1 MQQMKRKSGKRSIW
15 GKIVAGAASVAVAT
29 AGLISGMPTAP
40 AEAKLEAEQDAI
52 AVLFSYPWN
61 DIAEQCETTLGPAGY
76 GYVQTSPPQEHIQ
89 GEAWWT
95 YYQPVSYDLNS
106 RLGTEAEFQ
115 DMIDRCDD
123 AGVGVIADVVVNHM
137 SGQPDGGTGFAGTE
151 FEYENYPGL
160 YDPSDFNSYKGEG
173 GPEEPCSENIEDYTN
188 RWEVQTCRLVGLS
201 DLNTSKPEVQDKIA
215 GYMNELA
222 DMGVAGFRVDAVK
235 HIPATDMEE
244 IWGKVKN
251 NDDLYMV
258 QEVIRGGG
266 EPIGPEEYANIGDV
280 HEFEYATQIR
290 TAFQSN
296 QVGDLL
302 SKGGIGIGSDWD
314 MLNSD
319 QAAVFVDNHDTER
332 NGQTLSYK
340 DGRTYDLAQAFTLA
354 WNYSSPSIHSGYA
367 FTDYD
372 AGPAQDADGKVL
384 SPSKENGWT
393 FKHSQNNIANMVG
406 FHNEVAGQD
415 VNNQWTDEGNNAI
428 AFGRGTTGFFAMNNG
443 AAALDVQLET
453 SLPDGVYYNI
463 FAAAHN
469 NEDDTWS
476 GPTVTVKDGKIATSI
491 DGQSAIAL
499 TTDATT
505 DTECTETSAPTQPTG
520 LTGTATYS
528 SVKLTWNESTNTCG
542 GITYEIERTNTAT
555 GESDTLTAA
564 SGQLTDKNLPESTEF
579 TYTVT
584 AKDKAGQSSATTDP
598 FTITTA
604 KKPEG
609 TYTTVYLKAPD
620 SWNNAN
626 FHYSTTGDS
635 GWTPVPG
642 VEMAPYDEVP
652 GWFVVDVLTD
662 DATQIE
668 ANFNT
673 NSGGEWLS
681 KGSGKNGNY
690 LIPAG
695 DGPQMVNGS
704 KVTAGT
710 PSSEDTDPGT
720 DESRYAVG
728 SFQKALGCG
737 DDWAADCEETALTY
751 NSDYELWLGEFDIAA
766 RDHELKI
773 TDGTWDNSW
782 GTPAGDNIAFT
793 ATADPTHIIHSPATH
808 ETVAAPQSELYTV
821 AGDWQGAVGCG
832 TWEENCLG
840 SVMFPQDDGTYRL
853 TTSNIPAGNYGA
865 KVVKGFN
872 WDTSWGDNG
881 GNVTF
886 STNEGENVT
895 FIFDPATKQV
905 SVEVSNPPLA
915 GTGESRAYWIG
926 PDTIAWPTSLGGSEF
941 VLVGNDDDVT
951 LTPDDLTDEQK
962 AAFPRVKSGY
972 TALRVSTDGDL
983 DETVREILKGS
994 VQIEATEDGETVAQ
1008 TGAQIAGVVDALYPG
1023 AAERDLGLTWDG
1035 DTPTLSV
1042 WAPTATEVTL
1052 QLEDQEIAAER
1063 DEDGVWTVV
1072 GEPSWKGAGYLW
1084 NVDVFVPSQGE
1095 VVTNQVTDPYSVALT
1110 TDSKQSVIA
1119 DLTDPELYP
1128 EEWNNS
1134 PDAPATP
1141 AAETIYE
1148 LHVRDFSIADE
1159 TVPEDLR
1166 GTYKAF
1172 TQSNSDGVKHLTELS
1187 DAGMTTVHLLP
1198 TFDIASS
1205 SIPESREN
1213 QLVPEIGGGDPS
1225 SKNQQAAVAAVQD
1238 EDGFN
1243 WGYDPYHWSTPEGSY
1258 ATNGHQDGAARTR
1271 EYRDMVSALHGM
1283 GLRVVTDQVF
1293 NHTSASGQADEA
1305 VLDRIVPG
1313 YYHRLDAKGA
1323 IETSTCCQNI
1333 ATENVMAGKMMV
1345 DSVELWATQYGV
1357 DGFRFDLM
1365 GHHTLQNMVD
1375 IREMLDGLTL
1385 EKDGV
1390 NGKEIYLY
1398 GEGWDFGEVEG
1409 DALFK
1414 QATQA
1419 NIGGTGIGA
1428 FNDRLRD
1435 AVRGGGPFDS
1445 DQRTY
1450 QGFGSG
1456 LYTYPNE
1463 VAAETVP
1470 EDEQLASLL
1479 HQTDLVRIG
1488 LAGNVKGVQIPAG
1501 DGEFVN
1507 SEEIDYNGVPAAYA
1521 LDPDENVNYVD
1532 AHDNETLFDNLV
1544 WKLPTDATMD
1554 TQIRMN
1560 TLSLATATLGQSPS
1574 FWHAGTDMLRSKS
1587 LDRDSYNSG
1596 DHFNAIDWTM
1606 QTNGYA
1612 NGLPMKGV
1620 NGEKWPLMKP
1630 LLENASKVPAPEDIK
1645 AANEMSLDLLKVRSS
1660 SPLFSLGSGE
1670 LVKERVSF
1678 TNGGAGATPGLLVMQ
1693 IDDAAPG
1700 VMGKALEA
1708 NADLDVTFKQDID
1721 PDVDRLVVVF
1731 NASAG
1736 EITEELDGLS
1746 GHDLELSPVQAN
1758 GFDEVVKETAWDSKT
1773 GTLTIPART
1782 VAVLVEPAA
1791 GTEPGPDPTDPPT
1804 TDPTEEPTGEPT
1816 DGPTTGP
1823 SGEPTDGTTDQPTTG
1838 PSNGGTDQPG
1848 DGATGGATAGAANPG
1863 DDLANSGANVL
1874 AFAGLAV
1881 LLLAAGG
1888 LALYGRRNRAS

>member
-1 MQQMKRKSGKRSIW
+1 
-15 GKIVAGAASVAVAT
+15 
-29 AGLISGMPTAP
+29 
-40 AEAKLEAEQDAI
+40 
-52 AVLFSYPWN
+52 
-61 DIAEQCETTLGPAGY
+61 
-76 GYVQTSPPQEHIQ
+76 
-89 GEAWWT
+89 
-95 YYQPVSYDLNS
+95 
-106 RLGTEAEFQ
+106 
-115 DMIDRCDD
+115 
-123 AGVGVIADVVVNHM
+123 
-137 SGQPDGGTGFAGTE
+137 
-151 FEYENYPGL
+151 
-160 YDPSDFNSYKGEG
+160 
-173 GPEEPCSENIEDYTN
+173 
-188 RWEVQTCRLVGLS
+188 
-201 DLNTSKPEVQDKIA
+201 
-215 GYMNELA
+215 
-222 DMGVAGFRVDAVK
+222 
-235 HIPATDMEE
+235 
-244 IWGKVKN
+244 
-251 NDDLYMV
+251 
-258 QEVIRGGG
+258 
-266 EPIGPEEYANIGDV
+266 
-280 HEFEYATQIR
+280 
-290 TAFQSN
+290 
-296 QVGDLL
+296 
-302 SKGGIGIGSDWD
+302 
-314 MLNSD
+314 
-319 QAAVFVDNHDTER
+319 
-332 NGQTLSYK
+332 
-340 DGRTYDLAQAFTLA
+340 
-354 WNYSSPSIHSGYA
+354 
-367 FTDYD
+367 
-372 AGPAQDADGKVL
+372 
-384 SPSKENGWT
+384 
-393 FKHSQNNIANMVG
+393 
-406 FHNEVAGQD
+406 
-415 VNNQWTDEGNNAI
+415 
-428 AFGRGTTGFFAMNNG
+428 
-443 AAALDVQLET
+443 VQLET

-499 TTDATT
+499 TADATT

-542 GITYEIERTNTAT
+542 GITYEIKRTNTAT

-584 AKDKAGQSSATTDP
+584 AKDKAGATSAASDP

-604 KKPEG
+604 AKPEG
-609 TYTTVYLKAPD
+609 TYTTGYLKAPTTSAFPD
-620 SWNNAN
+620 GWNNAN

-895 FIFDPATKQV
+895 FIFDPAKKQV

-962 AAFPRVKSGY
+962 ASFPRIKSGY

-1023 AAERDLGLTWDG
+1023 AADRDLGLTWER

-1052 QLEDQEIAAER
+1052 QLDDQEIAADR
-1063 DEDGVWTVV
+1063 DADGVWTVV

-1084 NVDVFVPSQGE
+1084 NVDVFVPSEGE

-1110 TDSKQSVIA
+1110 TDSQQSVIA
-1119 DLTDPELYP
+1119 DLTDAELYP

-1134 PDAPATP
+1134 PEAPATQ

-1159 TVPEDLR
+1159 TVPQDLR
-1166 GTYKAF
+1166 GTYEAF
-1172 TQSNSDGVKHLTELS
+1172 TQSDSDGVKHLTELS

-1198 TFDIASS
+1198 SFDIASS
-1205 SIPESREN
+1205 SIPESRED
-1213 QLVPEIGGGDPS
+1213 QLVPGIEGGDPS
-1225 SKNQQAAVAAVQD
+1225 SANQQAAVGAVQD
-1238 EDGFN
+1238 QDGFN

-1258 ATNGHQDGAARTR
+1258 ATDGNQDGAARTR

-1293 NHTSASGQADEA
+1293 
-1305 VLDRIVPG
+1305 
-1313 YYHRLDAKGA
+1313 
-1323 IETSTCCQNI
+1323 
-1333 ATENVMAGKMMV
+1333 
-1345 DSVELWATQYGV
+1345 
-1357 DGFRFDLM
+1357 
-1365 GHHTLQNMVD
+1365 
-1375 IREMLDGLTL
+1375 
-1385 EKDGV
+1385 
-1390 NGKEIYLY
+1390 
-1398 GEGWDFGEVEG
+1398 
-1409 DALFK
+1409 
-1414 QATQA
+1414 
-1419 NIGGTGIGA
+1419 
-1428 FNDRLRD
+1428 
-1435 AVRGGGPFDS
+1435 
-1445 DQRTY
+1445 
-1450 QGFGSG
+1450 
-1456 LYTYPNE
+1456 
-1463 VAAETVP
+1463 
-1470 EDEQLASLL
+1470 
-1479 HQTDLVRIG
+1479 
-1488 LAGNVKGVQIPAG
+1488 
-1501 DGEFVN
+1501 
-1507 SEEIDYNGVPAAYA
+1507 
-1521 LDPDENVNYVD
+1521 
-1532 AHDNETLFDNLV
+1532 
-1544 WKLPTDATMD
+1544 
-1554 TQIRMN
+1554 
-1560 TLSLATATLGQSPS
+1560 
-1574 FWHAGTDMLRSKS
+1574 
-1587 LDRDSYNSG
+1587 
-1596 DHFNAIDWTM
+1596 
-1606 QTNGYA
+1606 
-1612 NGLPMKGV
+1612 
-1620 NGEKWPLMKP
+1620 
-1630 LLENASKVPAPEDIK
+1630 
-1645 AANEMSLDLLKVRSS
+1645 
-1660 SPLFSLGSGE
+1660 
-1670 LVKERVSF
+1670 
-1678 TNGGAGATPGLLVMQ
+1678 
-1693 IDDAAPG
+1693 
-1700 VMGKALEA
+1700 
-1708 NADLDVTFKQDID
+1708 
-1721 PDVDRLVVVF
+1721 
-1731 NASAG
+1731 
-1736 EITEELDGLS
+1736 
-1746 GHDLELSPVQAN
+1746 
-1758 GFDEVVKETAWDSKT
+1758 
-1773 GTLTIPART
+1773 
-1782 VAVLVEPAA
+1782 
-1791 GTEPGPDPTDPPT
+1791 
-1804 TDPTEEPTGEPT
+1804 
-1816 DGPTTGP
+1816 
-1823 SGEPTDGTTDQPTTG
+1823 
-1838 PSNGGTDQPG
+1838 
-1848 DGATGGATAGAANPG
+1848 
-1863 DDLANSGANVL
+1863 
-1874 AFAGLAV
+1874 
-1881 LLLAAGG
+1881 
-1888 LALYGRRNRAS
+1888 